1 MDEETKRSIDEIE
14 HKFKALQA
22 ASDKYSDFRTHLSNL
37 ELQIK
42 TDLLE
47 SATVQPGALWAH
59 LKLISGRNQSSKSPD
74 DYNVAFSSNMSSATD
89 ERWKLDVNE
98 RYQKAVG
105 TVITLSTA
113 ALGSPIVFLKDI
125 HANRSILDVLTL
137 SAYIGGILLALSIVC
152 AVIYYFFSA
161 KWIKLALVNRADFF
175 GIPITKEWVEPILD
189 VTYFVMMIG
198 FLVGVYF
205 MLQFMITYIPK

>member
-1 MDEETKRSIDEIE
+1 MDEETKRRVDEIE
-14 HKFKALQA
+14 QKLKALQA
-22 ASDKYSDFRTHLSNL
+22 ASDKYTEFRTQLSSL
-37 ELQIK
+37 ERQIK

-47 SATVQPGALWAH
+47 GATVQPGVLWAQ
-59 LKLISGRNQSSKSPD
+59 LKLISGRNQSGKNPD
-74 DYNVAFSSNMSSATD
+74 DYDVTLRSNMGSATD
-89 ERWKLDVNE
+89 EHWKLDVNE

-175 GIPITKEWVEPILD
+175 GVSISKEWVEPILD
-189 VTYFVMMIG
+189 VTYFAMMIG

-205 MLQFMITYIPK
+205 MLQFMTTYVPK